1 MLFCIVCMGNGVNG
15 DGLKR
20 DMLCLRFD
28 SNVCDAGR
36 CKDRVFSVQCRG
48 SEYGPCSTVI
58 SVGVVHVI
66 VAGVAV

>member
-20 DMLCLRFD
+20 DMLCLRLD

-36 CKDRVFSVQCRG
+36 CRDSVFSAQ
-48 SEYGPCSTVI
+48 
-58 SVGVVHVI
+58 
-66 VAGVAV
+66 